1 MLTRRPLWHHA
12 VAAPVALAMFW
23 TIMLIGFSN
32 PGDWM
37 ALFECIG
44 YTPEYCEVL
53 KQTGSNGQEH
63 MVALVLLFGVMVVGA
78 VLAWWGVL
86 RCLAWRRRD
95 GSSSE
100 NERMHPS
107 DGNEDRLGERHDAEH
122 PERNGEHPVK
132 PPDSRESVKNSSD
145 YALFLLGI
153 GLIVAGGLMTQF
165 PLPFHFSLPPLRMS
179 GNFAGIMLLV
189 GAALLVITPLRA
201 RMRREDQ

>member
-1 MLTRRPLWHHA
+1 MLTRRPLWHHV
-12 VAAPVALAMFW
+12 VAAPVALAVFW
-23 TIMLIGFSN
+23 VIMLIGFSN
-32 PGDWM
+32 PGNWM
-37 ALFECIG
+37 APFECIG

-53 KQTGSNGQEH
+53 KQTGSNGQTH
-63 MVALVLLFGVMVVGA
+63 TVALVLLFGVMVAGA

-95 GSSSE
+95 GA
-100 NERMHPS
+100 
-107 DGNEDRLGERHDAEH
+107 GVNEDRMGEHRDAERSEGGD
-122 PERNGEHPVK
+122 ERPVEI
-132 PPDSRESVKNSSD
+132 PDSRGSVKNSAD

-189 GAALLVITPLRA
+189 GAVLLVIAPLRA
-201 RMRREDQ
+201 RMRRESQ

>member
-12 VAAPVALAMFW
+12 VAVPVALAVFW
-23 TIMLIGFSN
+23 VIMMIGFSN
-32 PGDWM
+32 PGNWM
-37 ALFECIG
+37 APFECIG

-63 MVALVLLFGVMVVGA
+63 MVALVLLFGVMVAGA

-86 RCLAWRRRD
+86 RCLARRRRE
-95 GSSSE
+95 GAGISS
-100 NERMHPS
+100 
-107 DGNEDRLGERHDAEH
+107 RHDAECSEGGD
-122 PERNGEHPVK
+122 ERPVEI
-132 PPDSRESVKNSSD
+132 PDSRGSVKNSSD